1 MLSGAGKEGDSMA
14 ITATFINRI
23 VSLSDVIIDTDLDMT
38 DDYTGDQRKVYV
50 REVVPPDV

>member
-1 MLSGAGKEGDSMA
+1 MA

-23 VSLSDVIIDTDLDMT
+23 VNLSDVIIDTDLDMT
-38 DDYTGDQRKVYV
+38 DDYDGTQKRIYV